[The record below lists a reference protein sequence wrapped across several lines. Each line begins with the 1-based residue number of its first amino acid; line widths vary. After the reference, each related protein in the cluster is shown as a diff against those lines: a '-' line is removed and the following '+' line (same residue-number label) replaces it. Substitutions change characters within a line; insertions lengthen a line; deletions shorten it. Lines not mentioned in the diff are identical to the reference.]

1 MPHETGLIATMSI
14 ALALA
19 FAGSLLAVRLGLPA
33 LVGYLVSGIMVGPFT
48 PGFVAD
54 PELAPQL
61 AEIGVILLMFGVGT
75 HFSIRDLL
83 SVRRIAIPGAIGQIV
98 AAMLATLAVTHW
110 WGWSIEAGLVLGLA
124 VSVAST
130 VVLMRTLLERDLL
143 ATTQGKIAMGWLIVE
158 DLVIVLTLILLPVL
172 ATGAESG
179 DRNTA
184 DIALAI
190 GMAAGQVVLLGG
202 AMLIVGARVVP
213 WLLQLAAQTES
224 RELFTL
230 AVLAVA
236 LGVAFTSAAVFG
248 VSLALGAFL
257 AGVVVGES
265 EVGRRAADDALP
277 LRDAF
282 AVLFFVSV
290 GMLFDPSLLVTQT
303 WHVLAVVGLIVVAK
317 PLAAFVLVRTLGY
330 ELRTGLTVAIGRA
343 QVGELSFILGGAGR
357 ALGLLPDEGYGLILA
372 GAILSITLNP
382 LLFRGLD
389 RLERWLPAPGL
400 QESIAGA

>member
-19 FAGSLLAVRLGLPA
+19 FAGGLLAVRLGLPA
-33 LVGYLVSGIMVGPFT
+33 LVGYLVAGILVGPFT

-83 SVRRIAIPGAIGQIV
+83 SVRSIAIPAAIGQIV
-98 AAMLATLAVTHW
+98 AATLAALAVALW
-110 WGWSIEAGLVLGLA
+110 WGWTVEAGLVLGLA
-124 VSVAST
+124 ISVAST
-130 VVLMRTLLERDLL
+130 VVLLRALLERDLL
-143 ATTQGKIAMGWLIVE
+143 ATTQGKVAIGWLIVE
-158 DLVIVLTLILLPVL
+158 DLVIVLTLILLPVF
-172 ATGAESG
+172 ATGTESG
-179 DRNTA
+179 ERNLL
-184 DIALAI
+184 DIGLAV
-190 GMAAGQVVLLGG
+190 GLAAGKVALLGG
-202 AMLIVGARVVP
+202 AMLVVGARVVP
-213 WLLQLAAQTES
+213 WLLQLAARTES

-236 LGVAFTSAAVFG
+236 LGVAFTSATVFG

-265 EVGRRAADDALP
+265 EVGRRAADDAMP

-290 GMLFDPSLLVTQT
+290 GMLLDPSILWTSPGR
-303 WHVLAVVGLIVVAK
+303 VLAVVAIIMVAKPIISFLLVVALRQPARTGLIV
-317 PLAAFVLVRTLGY
+317 
-330 ELRTGLTVAIGRA
+330 
-343 QVGELSFILGGAGR
+343 GAGR
-357 ALGLLPDEGYGLILA
+357 AQIGEFSFILAELGRSLGMLPDEGYNLILA
-372 GAILSITLNP
+372 GALISITLNP
-382 LLFRGLD
+382 LLFRAVDL
-389 RLERWLPAPGL
+389 LERWLLAPAM
-400 QESIAGA
+400 QESVASA